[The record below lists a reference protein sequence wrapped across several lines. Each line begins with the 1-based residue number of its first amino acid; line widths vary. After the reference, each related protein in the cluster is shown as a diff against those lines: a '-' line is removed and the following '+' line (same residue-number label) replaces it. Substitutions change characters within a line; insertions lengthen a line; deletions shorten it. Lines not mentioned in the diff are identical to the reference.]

1 VHLVRPSRI
10 SRIGCGGHG
19 LLEIFIN
26 SRLRTVDLWTSD
38 GRSDVPIYT
47 QFITYIHAA
56 SYTNLDLPRAIVC
69 IIMKCAQMLVDGVY
83 GCERH
88 DRLACH
94 VESRGAI
101 EAMFCI
107 CG

>member
-1 VHLVRPSRI
+1 MSLS
-10 SRIGCGGHG
+10 
-19 LLEIFIN
+19 IN
-26 SRLRTVDLWTSD
+26 SRLRTVGLWTSD
-38 GRSDVPIYT
+38 GRSDGPIYNL
-47 QFITYIHAA
+47 FIIYIHAA
-56 SYTNLDLPRAIVC
+56 SYTDLNLPRAIVS

-88 DRLACH
+88 DRLTCL
-94 VESRGAI
+94 VERRGAI